1 MSLNARF
8 AMIAL
13 IPLVALVGFGAASPA
28 LRATERADEPDVL
41 DLKGRCDY
49 RREVLKNLLP
59 ITGVAQCNSVRIE
72 RNGGA
77 SVMDFRQTLGG
88 SEFRYEGTW
97 TGDGM
102 TISRLA
108 IAGRAPSEAT
118 GDCTVYRNGGQ
129 ISTVTCIAKIGPKAF
144 AANFVTSR
152 INR

>member
-1 MSLNARF
+1 MFFSASF
-8 AMIAL
+8 ALIAL
-13 IPLVALVGFGAASPA
+13 FGPVAVSPA
-28 LRATERADEPDVL
+28 LPVAERTDKPDVL

-59 ITGVAQCNSVRIE
+59 ITGVAQCNSVRIK

-108 IAGRAPSEAT
+108 IAGRAPSQAT

-129 ISTVTCIAKIGPKAF
+129 ISTVTCIAKVGPKAF